1 MSKYELVIFDCDG
14 VLVDS
19 ESISCGA
26 IAEIA
31 TELGFPMTT
40 QASID
45 YFVGTSIEYAVDFL
59 KDKISKPIPTDLESR
74 YRKICHERFQTE
86 LKPIPGIESFLNQL
100 DLPKCVGS
108 NGPRYKIISNL
119 EITNLIHYFDKAQLF
134 SAYDIQKWKP
144 LPDLYLHAAHQMNVT
159 PQKCVVVEDSVAGVK
174 AARAAGMSVYGYAG
188 DTDGTALAAAGANV
202 ITSMDEL
209 SHIIKG

>member
-1 MSKYELVIFDCDG
+1 MFYELVIFDCDG

-40 QASID
+40 RESIN

-59 KDKISKPIPTDLESR
+59 KDKITKPIPDDFESR
-74 YRKICHERFQTE
+74 YRLMCHERFQTD
-86 LKPIPGIESFLNQL
+86 LQPISGIENLLNQL
-100 DLPKCVGS
+100 DVPKCVGS
-108 NGPRYKIISNL
+108 NGPRHKILSNL
-119 EITNLIHYFDKAQLF
+119 QLTNLIHHFDSDHLF

-144 LPDLYLHAAHQMNVT
+144 LPDLYLHAANRMNVE
-159 PQKCVVVEDSVAGVK
+159 PAKSVVVEDSVAGVK
-174 AARAAGMSVYGYAG
+174 AARAAGMFVYGYAG
-188 DTDGTALAAAGANV
+188 DTDGKALATAGAEV

-209 SHIIKG
+209 IGLL

>member
-1 MSKYELVIFDCDG
+1 MSYELVIFDCDG

-40 QASID
+40 REAIS

-59 KDKISKPIPTDLESR
+59 KDKITKPVTFDFESR
-74 YRKICHERFQTE
+74 YRTICHERFQTD
-86 LKPIPGIESFLNQL
+86 LQPIPGIENLLNQL
-100 DLPKCVGS
+100 KLPKCVGS
-108 NGPRYKIISNL
+108 NGPRHKIISNL
-119 EITNLIHYFDKAQLF
+119 ELTSLIHHFDPNFLF

-144 LPDLYLHAAHQMNVT
+144 LPDLYLHAAKIMGAN
-159 PQKCVVVEDSVAGVK
+159 PAKCVVVEDSVAGVK
-174 AARAAGMSVYGYAG
+174 AARAAGMSVYGYRG
-188 DTDGTALAAAGANV
+188 DTNGEELSAAGANV
-202 ITSMDEL
+202 ISSMDEL
-209 SHIIKG
+209 NLIF

>member
-1 MSKYELVIFDCDG
+1 MSYELVIFDCDG

-40 QASID
+40 RESIN
-45 YFVGTSIEYAVDFL
+45 YFVGTSIEYAIDFL
-59 KDKISKPIPTDLESR
+59 KDKTTQPIPADFESR
-74 YRKICHERFQTE
+74 YRKICHERFQTD
-86 LKPIPGIESFLNQL
+86 LQPIPGIENLLTKL

-108 NGPRYKIISNL
+108 NGPRHKIISNL
-119 EITNLIHYFDKAQLF
+119 KLTNLIHHFDQEHLF
-134 SAYDIQKWKP
+134 SAYDIKKWKP
-144 LPDLYLHAAHQMNVT
+144 LPDLYLHAASRMNVA
-159 PQKCVVVEDSVAGVK
+159 PEKCVVVEDSVAGVK

-188 DTDGTALAAAGANV
+188 DGDGENLSAAGAKV
-202 ITSMDEL
+202 IFSMCEL
-209 SHIIKG
+209 IHIR

>member
-1 MSKYELVIFDCDG
+1 MAYELVIFDCDG

-40 QASID
+40 RESIN

-59 KDKISKPIPTDLESR
+59 KEKITKPIPLDFESR
-74 YRKICHERFQTE
+74 YRQMCHERFQTD
-86 LKPIPGIESFLNQL
+86 LRPIPGIENLLNQL
-100 DLPKCVGS
+100 KLPKCVGS
-108 NGPRYKIISNL
+108 NGPRHKIISNL
-119 EITNLIHYFDKAQLF
+119 QITKLIHHFDEAHLF

-144 LPDLYLHAAHQMNVT
+144 LPDLYLHAANRMKVA
-159 PQKCVVVEDSVAGVK
+159 PQKCVVIEDSVAGVK
-174 AARAAGMSVYGYAG
+174 AGRAAGMTVYGYAG
-188 DTDGTALAAAGANV
+188 DTNGAALTAAGAK
-202 ITSMDEL
+202 IISSMDEL
-209 SHIIKG
+209 IQIL

>member
-1 MSKYELVIFDCDG
+1 MSYELVIFDCDG

-40 QASID
+40 RESIN

-59 KDKISKPIPTDLESR
+59 KDKTTQPIPDNFESR
-74 YRKICHERFQTE
+74 YRSICHERFQTD
-86 LKPIPGIESFLNQL
+86 LQPIPGIKDVLTQL

-108 NGPRYKIISNL
+108 NGPRHKIISNL
-119 EITNLIHYFDKAQLF
+119 QLTNLMHHFDEDHLF
-134 SAYDIQKWKP
+134 SAYDIKKWKP
-144 LPDLYLHAAHQMNVT
+144 LPDLYLHAANRMNVEPT
-159 PQKCVVVEDSVAGVK
+159 RCVVVEDSVAGVK
-174 AARAAGMSVYGYAG
+174 AACAAGMFVYAYAG
-188 DTDGTALAAAGANV
+188 DADGTALATAGAEV
-202 ITSMDEL
+202 ITSMDDL
-209 SHIIKG
+209 ILIL